1 MVQRVNNF
9 FLIAGE
15 KSGDLYGSKLIEEL
29 LNINPKAI
37 INYWGGDMM
46 KEAEVGEEYI
56 GKVKNIMPFGA
67 FIEFM
72 PVYF

>member
-29 LNINPKAI
+29 LNINPKVIIVNGI
-37 INYWGGDMM
+37 INTSKAPPITPTGDMLNFL
-46 KEAEVGEEYI
+46 K
-56 GKVKNIMPFGA
+56 
-67 FIEFM
+67 
-72 PVYF
+72 

>member
-1 MVQRVNNF
+1 MVQKVNNF

-46 KEAEVGEEYI
+46 KEAGGNLCSII
-56 GKVKNIMPFGA
+56 GHIILWGFTRYLKI
-67 FIEFM
+67 
-72 PVYF
+72 